1 MYVTARRSWL
11 SSRSFSRSSCSVRAA
26 CWVRRPDVTAI
37 DVRPGVSVQPDTRAA
52 RPAVLPRAI
61 AAIPLLLLALAVPA
75 HSADWASYASFAS
88 VFVMVGLSMN
98 VLTGYTG
105 QISLGHQAF
114 VGLGALT
121 AANVVSTGIVDA
133 DPFMFGVGIVCSAAA
148 AAGAALLLGAVALR
162 IRGLYLALVTL
173 VFGSVFADAI
183 FTLPSLNGQD
193 AGVSAYR
200 PSSVATEYRYYLFA
214 LVMVLVCVYAD
225 VWVRRSKLGR
235 GLIAL
240 RENELVASEYGV
252 NVLGY
257 KLLGFTISGAM
268 AGLAGGVF
276 AFWSQEFSDKDFTSV
291 AGFNLAI
298 TFVVMVVVGGLANR
312 GGVIGAAIFFAL
324 VSPISPLLQWAAGQM
339 HWGTFYGNNKFH
351 ISNAIGAAL
360 LLQAVVRNPGGLGQV
375 VRPFARWFGGH
386 KFTLHDPDGD
396 AGAGAMEG
404 SSVRA

>member
-1 MYVTARRSWL
+1 M
-11 SSRSFSRSSCSVRAA
+11 AA
-26 CWVRRPDVTAI
+26 ETQA
-37 DVRPGVSVQPDTRAA
+37 VRPLVGANTQA
-52 RPAVLPRAI
+52 RLRVALPRVV
-61 AAIPLLLLALAVPA
+61 AAAPLVALVLLLPA
-75 HSADWASYASFAS
+75 HSDSFGHVASYAAI
-88 VFVMVGLSMN
+88 FVMVGLSMN

-133 DPFMFGVGIVCSAAA
+133 DPFMFSVGIVSAAA
-148 AAGAALLLGAVALR
+148 ASAAAALLLGAVALR

-183 FTLPSLNGQD
+183 FTLPKLNGQD

-200 PSSVATEYRYYLFA
+200 PTAIASEYRYFLFA
-214 LVMVLVCVYAD
+214 LALVLVCAYVD
-225 VWVRRSKLGR
+225 VCVRRTKLGR
-235 GLIAL
+235 GLVAL
-240 RENELVASEYGV
+240 RENELVAAANGV

-276 AFWSQEFSDKDFTSV
+276 AFWEQEFSDKDFTSV
-291 AGFNLAI
+291 AGFNLAL

-312 GGVIGAAIFFAL
+312 AGVVAAAIFFAL
-324 VSPISPLLQWAAGQM
+324 VSPISPVLQSLASHTG
-339 HWGTFYGNNKFH
+339 WGTFYGNNKFY
-351 ISNAIGAAL
+351 ISNVIGAAL
-360 LLQAVVRNPGGLGQV
+360 LLQTVILNPGGLGQV
-375 VRPFARWFGGH
+375 LRPFARWFAGH
-386 KFTLHDPDGD
+386 KFTLHDSDSD

-404 SSVRA
+404 SNVRA

>member
-1 MYVTARRSWL
+1 MVAETPVLVPLGQAHRRTPRSRWL
-11 SSRSFSRSSCSVRAA
+11 SRAA
-26 CWVRRPDVTAI
+26 
-37 DVRPGVSVQPDTRAA
+37 AA
-52 RPAVLPRAI
+52 LP
-61 AAIPLLLLALAVPA
+61 LALLVLLVPA
-75 HSADWASYASFAS
+75 HSDTFGHVAAYAAI
-88 VFVMVGLSMN
+88 FVMVGLSMN

-121 AANVVSTGIVDA
+121 AANIVNSGVTAA
-133 DPFMFGVGIVCSAAA
+133 DPFTFGIGMVCAAA
-148 AAGAALLLGAVALR
+148 AAGVAALILGAIALR

-200 PSSVATEYRYYLFA
+200 PSGITSEYHYYLFA
-214 LVMVLVCVYAD
+214 LAMVALCVYVD
-225 VWVRRSKLGR
+225 VWVRRSKVGR
-235 GLIAL
+235 GLVAL
-240 RENELVASEYGV
+240 RENELVASAYGV

-257 KLLGFTISGAM
+257 KLIAFTISGAM

-298 TFVVMVVVGGLANR
+298 TFVVIVVVGGLANR
-312 GGVIGAAIFFAL
+312 GGVMAAAVFFAL
-324 VSPISPLLQWAAGQM
+324 VSPLSPFLAWFADLT
-339 HWGTFYGNNKFH
+339 HWGTFYGNNKFY
-351 ISNAIGAAL
+351 ISNVIGAGL
-360 LLQAVVRNPGGLGQV
+360 LLQTVVLNPGGLGQV
-375 VRPFARWFGGH
+375 IRPLTRWFAGH
-386 KFTLHDPDGD
+386 RFALHDPDGD
-396 AGAGAMEG
+396 AAGGTLEG

>member
-1 MYVTARRSWL
+1 MTAETLTSAAATARRTEW
-11 SSRSFSRSSCSVRAA
+11 
-26 CWVRRPDVTAI
+26 
-37 DVRPGVSVQPDTRAA
+37 A
-52 RPAVLPRAI
+52 RLLPRR
-61 AAIPLLLLALAVPA
+61 LLLAGPLALVALLLPA
-75 HSADWASYASFAS
+75 HSDAFGHVAAYTAI
-88 VFVMVGLSMN
+88 FVMVGLSMN

-133 DPFMFGVGIVCSAAA
+133 DPFMFGVGLVSAAA
-148 AAGAALLLGAVALR
+148 ASAGAALLLGAVALR

-173 VFGSVFADAI
+173 VFGSVFADTI

-200 PSSVATEYRYYLFA
+200 PTALASEYRYYLFA
-214 LVMVLVCVYAD
+214 LAMVALCVYVD
-225 VWVRRSKLGR
+225 VWVRKTKLGR
-235 GLIAL
+235 GLVAL
-240 RENELVASEYGV
+240 RENELVAAANGV

-257 KLLGFTISGAM
+257 KLLAFTISGAM

-276 AFWSQEFSDKDFTSV
+276 AFWEQEFSDKDFTAV

-312 GGVIGAAIFFAL
+312 AGAIGAAIFFAI
-324 VSPISPLLQWAAGQM
+324 VSPISPFLQWFANATG
-339 HWGTFYGNNKFH
+339 WGTYYGNNNFY
-351 ISNAIGAAL
+351 ISNVIGATL
-360 LLQAVVRNPGGLGQV
+360 LLQTVIMNPGGLGQV
-375 VRPFARWFGGH
+375 LRPFTRWFGGH

>member
-1 MYVTARRSWL
+1 MTAL
-11 SSRSFSRSSCSVRAA
+11 
-26 CWVRRPDVTAI
+26 DL
-37 DVRPGVSVQPDTRAA
+37 RPGVSVRPDSRVS
-52 RPAVLPRAI
+52 RSVLPRAV
-61 AAIPLLLLALAVPA
+61 AAVPLLLLALAVPA

-121 AANVVSTGIVDA
+121 AANVLSTGTTPA
-133 DPFMFGVGIVCSAAA
+133 DPFMFGVGFVTAAA
-148 AAGAALLLGAVALR
+148 AAGGVALLLGAIALR

-173 VFGSVFADAI
+173 VFGATFADTI

-200 PSSVATEYRYYLFA
+200 PDALATEYRYYLFA
-214 LVMVLVCVYAD
+214 LAMVALCYYVD

-240 RENELVASEYGV
+240 RENELVASAYGV

-268 AGLAGGVF
+268 AGIAGGIF

-312 GGVIGAAIFFAL
+312 GGVIGAAVFFAL
-324 VSPISPLLQWAAGQM
+324 VSPISPLLQWVASQT
-339 HWGTFYGNNKFH
+339 HWGTFYGNNKFY
-351 ISNAIGAAL
+351 ISNVIGAAL
-360 LLQAVVRNPGGLGQV
+360 LLQTVILNPGGLGQV
-375 VRPFARWFGGH
+375 LRPFARWFGGH
-386 KFTLHDPDGD
+386 TFTLHDPDGN
-396 AGAGAMEG
+396 AGVGAMEG
-404 SSVRA
+404 SNVRA

>member
-1 MYVTARRSWL
+1 MAADTHVLGTLGRARRVDW
-11 SSRSFSRSSCSVRAA
+11 AA
-26 CWVRRPDVTAI
+26 A
-37 DVRPGVSVQPDTRAA
+37 
-52 RPAVLPRAI
+52 LPRLVAAAPLVAI
-61 AAIPLLLLALAVPA
+61 ALALPA
-75 HSADWASYASFAS
+75 KDDTFGHVAAYAAI
-88 VFVMVGLSMN
+88 FVMVGLSMN

-121 AANVVSTGIVDA
+121 AANVVSTGITPA
-133 DPFMFGVGIVCSAAA
+133 DPFMFGVGMVCAAA
-148 AAGAALLLGAVALR
+148 TAGAAALLLGAVALR

-173 VFGSVFADAI
+173 IFGSVTADAI
-183 FTLPSLNGQD
+183 FTLPALNGQD

-200 PSSVATEYRYYLFA
+200 PSSLATEYRFYLFA
-214 LVMVLVCVYAD
+214 LAMVLVCVYVD

-235 GLIAL
+235 GLVAL
-240 RENELVASEYGV
+240 RENELVAAANGI

-276 AFWSQEFSDKDFTSV
+276 TFWSQEFSDKDFTAV
-291 AGFNLAI
+291 AGFNLAL

-324 VSPISPLLQWAAGQM
+324 VSPISPLLQSLASHTG
-339 HWGTFYGNNKFH
+339 WGTFYGNNKFY
-351 ISNAIGAAL
+351 ISNVIGATL
-360 LLQAVVRNPGGLGQV
+360 LLQTVVMNPGGLGQV
-375 VRPFARWFGGH
+375 IRPFARWFAGER
-386 KFTLHDPDGD
+386 FTLHDPDGD

>member
-1 MYVTARRSWL
+1 MAAETQVLTGASAGARSGSWTRRMPRL
-11 SSRSFSRSSCSVRAA
+11 AA
-26 CWVRRPDVTAI
+26 
-37 DVRPGVSVQPDTRAA
+37 
-52 RPAVLPRAI
+52 AV
-61 AAIPLLLLALAVPA
+61 PLILVALLVPA
-75 HSADWASYASFAS
+75 HNDTYGHVASYAAI
-88 VFVMVGLSMN
+88 FVMVGLSMN

-121 AANVVSTGIVDA
+121 AANVVNTGIVDA
-133 DPFMFGVGIVCSAAA
+133 DPFTFGLGLMASAGA

-173 VFGSVFADAI
+173 VFGSVFADTI

-200 PSSVATEYRYYLFA
+200 PTALATEYHYYLFA
-214 LVMVLVCVYAD
+214 LAMVLVCVYVD

-235 GLIAL
+235 GLVAL
-240 RENELVASEYGV
+240 RENELVAAANGV

-257 KLLGFTISGAM
+257 KLLAFTISGAM

-276 AFWSQEFSDKDFTSV
+276 AFWEQEFSDKDFTSV
-291 AGFNLAI
+291 AGFNMAI

-312 GGVIGAAIFFAL
+312 GGAIGAAIFFAL
-324 VSPISPLLQWAAGQM
+324 VSPISPLLQSFANHTG
-339 HWGTFYGNNKFH
+339 WGTYYGNNNFY
-351 ISNAIGAAL
+351 ISNVIGATL
-360 LLQAVVRNPGGLGQV
+360 LLQTIIMNPGGLGQV
-375 VRPFARWFGGH
+375 IRPFARWFGGH